1 MRALGDQIIQENN
14 IPRRKLLEGSKRGGF
29 ILKSPRLGSFC
40 SSFAEKGSM
49 TEILS
54 RIPISVIFNED
65 APVLGAAHRALAVA
79 GAVNNNDV
87 L

>member
-1 MRALGDQIIQENN
+1 
-14 IPRRKLLEGSKRGGF
+14 
-29 ILKSPRLGSFC
+29 
-40 SSFAEKGSM
+40 M